1 MKVNQMINID
11 KTEEKDYNKI
21 NLTNEATFTYYDY
34 LKYKLFE
41 KMQKAKNTTL
51 QEQEEKYKRLEQQ
64 ENRVNNEH
72 NKVFRKI
79 LSDKIEV
86 AKFLNEQL
94 KINLKPE
101 DIEQYNSSYINTL
114 MQNEEADVV
123 YKLKSKNEFFLIE
136 HQSKVDY
143 RMPFRI
149 LKYEMA
155 IIESAI
161 DEKEC
166 KKKDYLY
173 PRVNAIVLNTGKQKW
188 NVAKTFNEAQVPSIL
203 EKDIEFAKYI
213 LVDINNYTEEKLL
226 ETPSFMTK
234 ALLIEKAKD
243 NEQIANYIEKIVE
256 IINKDKENYSDNMK
270 EIFKIMLTQIIKNK
284 IGKEK
289 TDEFLKKLNIGG
301 DEDMMAV
308 FETIQQDNKRI
319 YRRGKKDGIV
329 EGIKKGISQGISQ
342 GITQGIMENSI
353 AIAKKLLS
361 RNNSKEEVAEI
372 TGLKIEEIE
381 KLQ

>member
-1 MKVNQMINID
+1 MKVNQTINID
-11 KTEEKDYNKI
+11 KTKDKDYNKS

-51 QEQEEKYKRLEQQ
+51 HEQKEKYERLEYQ
-64 ENRVNNEH
+64 ENIVNNEH
-72 NKVFRKI
+72 DKVFRKI

-149 LKYEMA
+149 LRYEMA
-155 IIESAI
+155 IVESAI
-161 DEKEC
+161 NEKEC
-166 KKKDYLY
+166 KKKNYLY
-173 PRVNAIVLNTGKQKW
+173 PRVNAIVLYTGKQKW
-188 NVAKTFNEAQVPSIL
+188 NVAKTFNEAQVSSIL
-203 EKDIEFAKYI
+203 EKAIEFAKYI

-301 DEDMMAV
+301 DKDMMAV

-329 EGIKKGISQGISQ
+329 EGIKKGIS
-342 GITQGIMENSI
+342 QGIMENSI

>member
-1 MKVNQMINID
+1 MKVNQVINID
-11 KTEEKDYNKI
+11 KTKEKDYNKT
-21 NLTNEATFTYYDY
+21 NLTNEAIFTYYDY
-34 LKYKLFE
+34 LKYKLFK

-51 QEQEEKYKRLEQQ
+51 HEQKEKYTRLEQQ
-64 ENRVNNEH
+64 ENKVNNEH
-72 NKVFRKI
+72 DKVFRKI

-86 AKFLNEQL
+86 TKFLNEQL
-94 KINLKPE
+94 KTNLKPE

-155 IIESAI
+155 IIESTI

-173 PRVNAIVLNTGKQKW
+173 PRVNVIVLYTGKQKW
-188 NVAKTFNEAQVPSIL
+188 NVAQTFNETQVSSIL
-203 EKDIEFAKYI
+203 ENDIEFAKYI

-289 TDEFLKKLNIGG
+289 TDEFLNKLNIGG

-329 EGIKKGISQGISQ
+329 EGIKQGISQ
-342 GITQGIMENSI
+342 GIMEKSI
-353 AIAKKLLS
+353 EIAKKLLKE
-361 RNNSKEEVAEI
+361 NFSKEKVANL
-372 TGLKIEEIE
+372 TGLSEKEIE
-381 KLQ
+381 KLK

>member
-1 MKVNQMINID
+1 MKVNQVINID
-11 KTEEKDYNKI
+11 KTKEKDYNKT

-34 LKYKLFE
+34 LKYKLFK

-51 QEQEEKYKRLEQQ
+51 HEQKEKYTRLEQQ
-64 ENRVNNEH
+64 ENKVNNEH
-72 NKVFRKI
+72 DKVFRKI

-86 AKFLNEQL
+86 TKFLNEQL
-94 KINLKPE
+94 KTNLKPE

-155 IIESAI
+155 IIESTI

-173 PRVNAIVLNTGKQKW
+173 PRVNVIVLYTGKQKW
-188 NVAKTFNEAQVPSIL
+188 NVAQTFNETQVSSIL

-256 IINKDKENYSDNMK
+256 IINKDKENYSNNMK

-289 TDEFLKKLNIGG
+289 TDEFLNKLNIGG
-301 DEDMMAV
+301 DGDMMAV

-329 EGIKKGISQGISQ
+329 EGIKQGISQ
-342 GITQGIMENSI
+342 GIMEKSI
-353 AIAKKLLS
+353 EIAKKLLKE
-361 RNNSKEEVAEI
+361 NFSKEKVANL
-372 TGLKIEEIE
+372 TGLSEKEIE
-381 KLQ
+381 KLK

>member
-1 MKVNQMINID
+1 MKVNQVINID
-11 KTEEKDYNKI
+11 KTKEKDYNKI
-21 NLTNEATFTYYDY
+21 DLINEETFTYYDY

-51 QEQEEKYKRLEQQ
+51 HEQKEKYKRLEQQ

-72 NKVFRKI
+72 DKVFRKI

-86 AKFLNEQL
+86 TKFLNEQL
-94 KINLKPE
+94 KTNLKPE

-143 RMPFRI
+143 RMQFRI

-173 PRVNAIVLNTGKQKW
+173 PRVNAIVLYTGKQKW
-188 NVAKTFNEAQVPSIL
+188 NVSKTFNEAQVTSIL
-203 EKDIEFAKYI
+203 EKAIEFAKYI

-329 EGIKKGISQGISQ
+329 EGIKKGISQGI
-342 GITQGIMENSI
+342 TQGIMENSI

>member
-1 MKVNQMINID
+1 MKVNQVINID
-11 KTEEKDYNKI
+11 KTKEKDYNKT
-21 NLTNEATFTYYDY
+21 NLTNEVTFTYYDY
-34 LKYKLFE
+34 LKYKLFK

-51 QEQEEKYKRLEQQ
+51 HEQKEKYTRLEQQ
-64 ENRVNNEH
+64 ENKVNNEH
-72 NKVFRKI
+72 DKVFRKI

-86 AKFLNEQL
+86 TKFLNEQL
-94 KINLKPE
+94 KTNLKPE

-155 IIESAI
+155 IIESTI

-173 PRVNAIVLNTGKQKW
+173 PRVNVIVLYTGKQKW
-188 NVAKTFNEAQVPSIL
+188 NVAQTFNETQVSSIL

-256 IINKDKENYSDNMK
+256 IINKDKENYSNNMK

-289 TDEFLKKLNIGG
+289 TDEFLNKLNIGG
-301 DEDMMAV
+301 DGDMMAV

-329 EGIKKGISQGISQ
+329 EGIKQGISQ
-342 GITQGIMENSI
+342 GIMEKSI
-353 AIAKKLLS
+353 EIAKKLLKE
-361 RNNSKEEVAEI
+361 NFSKEKVANL
-372 TGLKIEEIE
+372 TGLSEKEIE
-381 KLQ
+381 KLK

>member
-1 MKVNQMINID
+1 MKVNQVINID
-11 KTEEKDYNKI
+11 KTKEKDYDKT

-34 LKYKLFE
+34 LKYKLFK

-51 QEQEEKYKRLEQQ
+51 HEQKEKYTRLEQQ
-64 ENRVNNEH
+64 ENKVNNEH
-72 NKVFRKI
+72 DKVFRKI

-86 AKFLNEQL
+86 TKFLNEQL
-94 KINLKPE
+94 KTNLKPE

-155 IIESAI
+155 IIESTI

-173 PRVNAIVLNTGKQKW
+173 PRVNVIVLYTGKQKW
-188 NVAKTFNEAQVPSIL
+188 NVAQTFNETQVSSIL

-289 TDEFLKKLNIGG
+289 TDEFLNKLNIGG
-301 DEDMMAV
+301 DGDMMAV

-329 EGIKKGISQGISQ
+329 EGIKQGISQ
-342 GITQGIMENSI
+342 GIMEKSI
-353 AIAKKLLS
+353 EIAKKLLKE
-361 RNNSKEEVAEI
+361 NFSKEKVANL
-372 TGLKIEEIE
+372 TGLSEKEIE
-381 KLQ
+381 KLK

>member
-1 MKVNQMINID
+1 MEVNQVINID
-11 KTEEKDYNKI
+11 KTKEKDYNKT
-21 NLTNEATFTYYDY
+21 NLTNEVTFTYYDY
-34 LKYKLFE
+34 LKYKLFK

-51 QEQEEKYKRLEQQ
+51 HEQKEKYTRLEQQ
-64 ENRVNNEH
+64 ENEVNNEH
-72 NKVFRKI
+72 DKVFRKI

-86 AKFLNEQL
+86 TKFLNEQL
-94 KINLKPE
+94 KTNLKPE

-166 KKKDYLY
+166 KRKDYLY
-173 PRVNAIVLNTGKQKW
+173 PRVNAIVLYTGKQKW
-188 NVAKTFNEAQVPSIL
+188 NVAQTFNETQVSSIL

-301 DEDMMAV
+301 DKDMMAV

-329 EGIKKGISQGISQ
+329 EGIKKGIS
-342 GITQGIMENSI
+342 QGIMENSI

>member
-1 MKVNQMINID
+1 MKVNQVINID
-11 KTEEKDYNKI
+11 KTKEKDYNKV
-21 NLTNEATFTYYDY
+21 NLTNEVTFTYYDY

-51 QEQEEKYKRLEQQ
+51 HEQKEKYERVEQQ

-72 NKVFRKI
+72 DKVFRKI

-94 KINLKPE
+94 KINLKTE

-149 LKYEMA
+149 LRYEMA
-155 IIESAI
+155 IVESAI
-161 DEKEC
+161 NEKEC
-166 KKKDYLY
+166 KKKNYLY
-173 PRVNAIVLNTGKQKW
+173 PRVNAIVLYTGKQKW
-188 NVAKTFNEAQVPSIL
+188 NVSKSFNESQISSIL

-243 NEQIANYIEKIVE
+243 NEQIANYIEKIVK
-256 IINKDKENYSDNMK
+256 IINKNKENYSNNIK

-284 IGKEK
+284 IGQEK
-289 TDEFLKKLNIGG
+289 TDEFLNKLNIGG
-301 DEDMMAV
+301 DEHMMAV

-329 EGIKKGISQGISQ
+329 EGIK
-342 GITQGIMENSI
+342 QGIMDNSI

-361 RNNSKEEVAEI
+361 RNNSKEEIAEI

-381 KLQ
+381 KIK

>member
-1 MKVNQMINID
+1 
-11 KTEEKDYNKI
+11 
-21 NLTNEATFTYYDY
+21 
-34 LKYKLFE
+34 
-41 KMQKAKNTTL
+41 
-51 QEQEEKYKRLEQQ
+51 
-64 ENRVNNEH
+64 
-72 NKVFRKI
+72 
-79 LSDKIEV
+79 
-86 AKFLNEQL
+86 
-94 KINLKPE
+94 
-101 DIEQYNSSYINTL
+101 
-114 MQNEEADVV
+114 
-123 YKLKSKNEFFLIE
+123 
-136 HQSKVDY
+136 
-143 RMPFRI
+143 
-149 LKYEMA
+149 
-155 IIESAI
+155 
-161 DEKEC
+161 
-166 KKKDYLY
+166 
-173 PRVNAIVLNTGKQKW
+173 
-188 NVAKTFNEAQVPSIL
+188 
-203 EKDIEFAKYI
+203 
-213 LVDINNYTEEKLL
+213 
-226 ETPSFMTK
+226 MTK

-301 DEDMMAV
+301 DKDMMAV

-342 GITQGIMENSI
+342 GIMENSI

>member
-11 KTEEKDYNKI
+11 KTKEKDYNKN
-21 NLTNEATFTYYDY
+21 NLTNEVTFTYYNY

-51 QEQEEKYKRLEQQ
+51 HEQKEKYEMLEQQ
-64 ENRVNNEH
+64 ENRINNEH
-72 NKVFRKI
+72 DKVFRKI

-86 AKFLNEQL
+86 TKFLNEQL
-94 KINLKPE
+94 KTNLKPE

-155 IIESAI
+155 IVESAI

-166 KKKDYLY
+166 KRKDYLY
-173 PRVNAIVLNTGKQKW
+173 PRVNAIVLYTGKQKW
-188 NVAKTFNEAQVPSIL
+188 NVAQTFNETQVTSIL
-203 EKDIEFAKYI
+203 EKLIEFAKYI
-213 LVDINNYTEEKLL
+213 FVDINNYTEEKLL

-301 DEDMMAV
+301 DKDMMAV

-329 EGIKKGISQGISQ
+329 EGIKKGIS
-342 GITQGIMENSI
+342 QGIMENSI

>member
-1 MKVNQMINID
+1 MKVNQVINID
-11 KTEEKDYNKI
+11 KTKEKDYNKI
-21 NLTNEATFTYYDY
+21 DLINEETFTYYDY

-41 KMQKAKNTTL
+41 KVQKAKNTTL
-51 QEQEEKYKRLEQQ
+51 HEQKEKYKRLEQQ

-72 NKVFRKI
+72 DKVFRKI

-86 AKFLNEQL
+86 TKFLNEQL
-94 KINLKPE
+94 KINLKPG

-143 RMPFRI
+143 RMQFRI

-173 PRVNAIVLNTGKQKW
+173 PRVNAIVLYTGKQKW
-188 NVAKTFNEAQVPSIL
+188 NVSKTFNEAQVTSIL
-203 EKDIEFAKYI
+203 EKAIEFAKYI

-289 TDEFLKKLNIGG
+289 TDEFLNKLNIGG

-329 EGIKKGISQGISQ
+329 EGIKQGISQ
-342 GITQGIMENSI
+342 GIMQKSI
-353 AIAKKLLS
+353 EIAKKLLKE
-361 RNNSKEEVAEI
+361 NFSKEKVANL
-372 TGLKIEEIE
+372 TGLSEKEIE
-381 KLQ
+381 KIK